1 MTGIVESQSGF
12 RVFWRGILVGAF
24 TSFEV
29 AHRELL
35 SISE

>member
-1 MTGIVESQSGF
+1 MTGIVETQQGF
-12 RVFWRGILVGAF
+12 RVFWRGCLIGAF
-24 TSFEV
+24 ASFEV

>member
-1 MTGIVESQSGF
+1 MTGIVETNSGF

-24 TSFEV
+24 ASFEA

>member
-1 MTGIVESQSGF
+1 MTGIVECRSGF
-12 RVFWRGILVGAF
+12 RVFWRGCLIGAF
-24 TSFEV
+24 ASFEV

>member
-1 MTGIVESQSGF
+1 MTGIVECTSGF
-12 RVFWRGILVGAF
+12 RVFWRGCLIGAF
-24 TSFEV
+24 ASFEV

>member
-1 MTGIVESQSGF
+1 MTGIVETQQGF
-12 RVFWRGILVGAF
+12 RVFWRGCLIGVHA
-24 TSFEV
+24 SFSA